1 VPLNEAEI
9 VALSAKLTDIP
20 KIRIQIMYENV
31 LGKELAQSFHEA
43 FSLARWE
50 GATLGI
56 GSGLGPGITIGQGSG
71 TATIALKSAIEAI
84 NRNGPGLFFW
94 PLASIRSDRLDTFS
108 LIVFAARAGL

>member
-71 TATIALKSAIEAI
+71 TATIALKSAIEAASRMKVTIFRPDQPQWPGVVFLAVGI
-84 NRNGPGLFFW
+84 N
-94 PLASIRSDRLDTFS
+94 SI
-108 LIVFAARAGL
+108 